1 MPQEAVIQLYDE
13 CRVIKVLTCS
23 IHDAVERFEIE
34 KRVYERISPHPRVIG
49 YHGMRSGIGHAG
61 GIVLDI
67 AINGSVAD
75 YLAEHPNTPGDIRYR
90 WCLEITDA
98 LVHLHSNGV
107 IWSDGNPANV
117 LLDAE
122 LNSVISDFGGSSIDG
137 SLATAFG
144 PPGYS
149 RLGGTGASPS
159 FHADIFSFGSII
171 FYILSGSHPY
181 DLGMF
186 GEGFPPLPTNIG
198 SAFARI
204 IQKCWSVDYE
214 ATSQLR
220 ADVQGAMFATE
231 QSLSSILDRPP
242 RLSYQLLVFAPDD
255 CRPHTLSATQCWH
268 TFRWRDMNPNAVSVH
283 IVAINHR
290 SDVVFTTDALLERT
304 WSGFEVTVALPWS
317 AKICYRFH
325 VDGQWLALAAQ
336 EREVDQFGLDN
347 NLYWT
352 PHKML
357 DQHDPL
363 GLVKQPTVDG
373 CSASA
378 HSGLCGIKSYAAPM
392 SFLAIVLLGA
402 AVVLGG
408 QYMV

>member
-1 MPQEAVIQLYDE
+1 MVLYRPELCSWGIQILEKQTQLEELMWYLVSQSLPRRARVANVDQCQLLKYERRKRDTHQSTLPLRQRPHHLEVDMPQEAVIQLYDE

-231 QSLSSILDRPP
+231 QSLSSILDRVSNCS
-242 RLSYQLLVFAPDD
+242 LSL
-255 CRPHTLSATQCWH
+255 
-268 TFRWRDMNPNAVSVH
+268 FR
-283 IVAINHR
+283 
-290 SDVVFTTDALLERT
+290 E
-304 WSGFEVTVALPWS
+304 
-317 AKICYRFH
+317 
-325 VDGQWLALAAQ
+325 
-336 EREVDQFGLDN
+336 LD
-347 NLYWT
+347 
-352 PHKML
+352 P
-357 DQHDPL
+357 
-363 GLVKQPTVDG
+363 
-373 CSASA
+373 
-378 HSGLCGIKSYAAPM
+378 
-392 SFLAIVLLGA
+392 
-402 AVVLGG
+402 
-408 QYMV
+408 